1 MSINDQCSSGLSSPK
16 IISSVINT
24 QQLEIS
30 ARSDISPERVIE
42 LSPSSEP
49 ESTSQTY
56 RLHEEQ
62 RIPSTEQDKHNFGK
76 PQTPG
81 IKFKLTNLQTS
92 LNPEGKMFHCS

>member
-1 MSINDQCSSGLSSPK
+1 M
-16 IISSVINT
+16 INT

-42 LSPSSEP
+42 LSPSPEP
-49 ESTSQTY
+49 EITSPTY

-62 RIPSTEQDKHNFGK
+62 RIPSTKQDKHNFGK

-81 IKFKLTNLQTS
+81 I
-92 LNPEGKMFHCS
+92 